1 MDEHDARVLAAG
13 LMVLAL
19 GCAAGPPPETPP
31 EMTEPPPVVSAPEAA
46 PQTVTPAVPSPPAEE
61 PVAIPARDQ
70 HEVVI
75 DAGGDATAG
84 PQGLAAAA
92 HAERRRRQDA
102 GTPMITIDDKNLK
115 QHATGS
121 LTIASGA
128 APAETAEDADE
139 TAIDPEDEER
149 WRHRVRT
156 LREQWALA
164 VESIQELE
172 ERVASLRTRFYSAD
186 DPYVRDGQI
195 KPAWDHALESLE
207 AARKR
212 ASELEE
218 RLAVVLEEGQQA
230 GALPGWLRDG
240 VDLEPSQR
248 PYQAPARR
256 PKGEPDEG
264 EALVGEP
271 VESDG
276 R

>member
-75 DAGGDATAG
+75 DAGGDASAG

-128 APAETAEDADE
+128 APAETAADADE

-195 KPAWDHALESLE
+195 KPAWDSAQDNLD
-207 AARKR
+207 AARER
-212 ASELEE
+212 AREIETELQETM
-218 RLAVVLEEGQQA
+218 EEGHRA

-240 VDLEPSQR
+240 MELEPTDFPYER
-248 PYQAPARR
+248 PDRR
-256 PKGEPDEG
+256 EPVEG
-264 EALVGEP
+264 ELSGEP
-271 VESDG
+271 VVVDESG
-276 R
+276 SPQ